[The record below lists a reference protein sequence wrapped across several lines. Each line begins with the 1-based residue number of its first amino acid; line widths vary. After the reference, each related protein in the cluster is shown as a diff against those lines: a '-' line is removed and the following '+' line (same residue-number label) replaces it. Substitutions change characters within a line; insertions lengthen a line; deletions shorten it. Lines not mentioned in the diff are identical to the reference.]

1 MSLIAFLGDTHI
13 GARQGSE
20 VFQKNFKMFCDY
32 VFFPTLK
39 QRKITE
45 ALQFGDLFDVRKQTH
60 AQSLYNAKECFF
72 DPLKDNNINFKTIVA
87 NHDIFFR
94 ESLEINT
101 PELVLDEYVG
111 QNFHIYTEPT
121 TVTIYGVDFDMIPWI
136 CDENK
141 DRIFAFIEKSK
152 SKYCIAHLELNGF
165 QMSKGHLCEHG
176 LDRELFKKYEQVY
189 SGHFHTQS
197 KDGNIHYIGTPCQLT
212 REDEGEIKGFH
223 IFDTETKQLE
233 FIPNKYNLFERI
245 IYDEQAD
252 FVDIKGKYVRVIVE
266 NATDRK
272 ALDKYIEE
280 LWEQEPVDVKVIENM
295 IMESALEVDMTLEQ
309 LEAEGMDTVTF
320 VTDYT
325 VNSVA
330 ELSDFQKSLIQDT
343 YKTLYEQSKEV
354 L

>member
-1 MSLIAFLGDTHI
+1 MSLIAFLGDAHI
-13 GARQGSE
+13 GARQGSI
-20 VFQKNFKMFCDY
+20 VFQKNFKDFCDY

-39 QRKITE
+39 KRKINH
-45 ALQFGDLFDVRKQTH
+45 AIQFGDLFDVRKQTH
-60 AQSLYNAKECFF
+60 SQSLHNSKICFF
-72 DPLKDNNINFKTIVA
+72 DPIVENDIDFITIVS
-87 NHDIFFR
+87 NHDMFFR
-94 ESLEINT
+94 ETLEINT
-101 PELVLDEYVG
+101 PELVLGEYVG
-111 QNFHIYTEPT
+111 DKFRIYTEPT
-121 TVTIYGVDFDMIPWI
+121 TVNVCGISFDLIPWI
-136 CDENK
+136 CDDNQERVLK
-141 DRIFAFIEKSK
+141 FIENSN

-165 QMSKGHLCEHG
+165 QMSKGHFCEHG

-223 IFDTETKQLE
+223 IFDTETRQLE
-233 FIPNKYNLFERI
+233 FIPNPYNLFEKI
-245 IYDEQAD
+245 VYDNGANP
-252 FVDIKGKYVRVIVE
+252 VNVKGKFVRVIVE

-272 ALDKYIEE
+272 ALDKYIEDLWAE
-280 LWEQEPVDVKVIENM
+280 LPEDVKVIENM

-309 LEAEGMDTVTF
+309 LESEGMDTVTF

-330 ELSDFQKSLIQDT
+330 DISEYQKTLIQDT
-343 YKTLYEQSKEV
+343 FKTLYEQSKEV